1 MKRMGTVWA
10 LVFACILAL
19 HGQERR
25 RPQNARQALI
35 EMFFSK
41 TPGTL
46 EKHLPDAMRAALRKA
61 GGGDSFTMLQGF
73 SALSGQLTASGQQ
86 LQTFD
91 VGPTLMTAEDA
102 RTHSK
107 LEITVERDDLQ
118 SDEDEIEVSFHL
130 YKDGQKQN
138 SFLTPKLTFVM
149 KQEAEVWKLNELLL
163 TMRMSLADPKFLD
176 EIAKSM
182 RQGQAA
188 NQPPAV
194 AAIRNINTAEVTYAA
209 TYPARGYTCS
219 LSDLDGFGAGGANEQ
234 QAMLIDS
241 GLASGKKAGYVFS
254 LTGCAG
260 APAKQYRISAVPV
273 DPSAGLRAYCS
284 DESAVIRY
292 SSDGK
297 AASCLGS
304 GMPLQ

>member
-1 MKRMGTVWA
+1 MKQICVWVLMFESA
-10 LVFACILAL
+10 IAL
-19 HGQERR
+19 HGQAQP

-91 VGPTLMTAEDA
+91 AGPTLLTAEDA

-130 YKDGQKQN
+130 YKDGQEQN

-149 KQEAEVWKLNELLL
+149 KQEAEIWKLNELLL
-163 TMRMSLADPKFLD
+163 TMRMSLANPKLLE
-176 EIAKSM
+176 EIAKSI
-182 RQGQAA
+182 RQNQAA

-219 LSDLDGFGAGGANEQ
+219 LSDLDGFGGGGTNEH

-241 GLASGKKAGYVFS
+241 GLASGKKAGYVFA
-254 LTGCAG
+254 LTGCTG
-260 APAKQYRISAVPV
+260 VPAKHYKLAATPV
-273 DPSAGLRAYCS
+273 DPGAGLRAYCS

-304 GMPLQ
+304 GMPLP

>member
-1 MKRMGTVWA
+1 MKRIAGWVLLFGSA
-10 LVFACILAL
+10 LGL
-19 HGQERR
+19 HGQAQPA
-25 RPQNARQALI
+25 PQNARQALL

-46 EKHLPDAMRAALRKA
+46 EKHLPNALRTALRKA
-61 GGGDSFTMLQGF
+61 GGGDSATMLQGF

-91 VGPTLMTAEDA
+91 TGTMLLSAEDA

-107 LEITVERDDLQ
+107 LEITVDRDDLQ
-118 SDEDEIEVSFHL
+118 GEEDEIEVSFHL
-130 YKDGQKQN
+130 YKDGREQN

-149 KQEAEVWKLNELLL
+149 KPEAEVWKLNALAL
-163 TMRMSLADPKFLD
+163 TMRMSLADPKFLE
-176 EIAKSM
+176 EIAKSVK
-182 RQGQAA
+182 QNQAA

-194 AAIRNINTAEVTYAA
+194 AAIKNINTAEVTYAA
-209 TYPARGYTCS
+209 TYPTRGYTCL
-219 LSDLDGFGAGGANEQ
+219 LSDLDGFGAGGTNEH

-254 LTGCAG
+254 LTGCTG
-260 APAKQYRISAVPV
+260 APVKQYKISAVPV
-273 DPSAGLRAYCS
+273 DPRAGLRAYCS
-284 DESAVIRY
+284 DETGVIRY

-304 GMPLQ
+304 GLPLQ

>member
-1 MKRMGTVWA
+1 MKQAGAFVLMLAGAVA
-10 LVFACILAL
+10 LQ
-19 HGQERR
+19 GQASSRS
-25 RPQNARQALI
+25 QNARQALI

-46 EKHLPDAMRAALRKA
+46 EKHLPDALRTALRKA
-61 GGGDSFTMLQGF
+61 SGSDSVTMLEGF
-73 SALSGQLTASGQQ
+73 SALSGQLTANRQQ
-86 LQTFD
+86 LQAFEA
-91 VGPTLMTAEDA
+91 GSTLVSAEDP

-130 YKDGQKQN
+130 YKDGLEQN

-149 KQEAEVWKLNELLL
+149 KQEADVWKLNALSL
-163 TMRMSLADPKFLD
+163 TVHMSLADPKLLE
-176 EIAKSM
+176 EIAKSIP
-182 RQGQAA
+182 QNQWADQPAA
-188 NQPPAV
+188 V
-194 AAIRNINTAEVTYAA
+194 VAIRNINTAEVTYAA
-209 TYPARGYTCS
+209 TYPARGYTCL
-219 LSDLDGFGAGGANEQ
+219 LSDLDGFGPGGTNEH

-241 GLASGKKAGYVFS
+241 GLASGKKGGYVFS
-254 LTGCAG
+254 LTGCTAT
-260 APAKQYRISAVPV
+260 PAKHYKLSATPV
-273 DPSAGLRAYCS
+273 DPSAHLRAYCS
-284 DESAVIRY
+284 DESGVIRY